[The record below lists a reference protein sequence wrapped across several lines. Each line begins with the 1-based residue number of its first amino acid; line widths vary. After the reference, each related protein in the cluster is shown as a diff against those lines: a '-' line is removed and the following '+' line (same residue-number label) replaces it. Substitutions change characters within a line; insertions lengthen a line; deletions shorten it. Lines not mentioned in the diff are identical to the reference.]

1 MVRSINN
8 PPHECKRLNLKISIN
23 GELYFSCALCVALKS
38 ALRGNPKPLLQDQ
51 KYIKY
56 LNFEFAKKHFRT
68 AEGVSRAAQDG
79 VNDASKAVE
88 QKDAYGAVQ
97 SSTTDKAAE
106 SGGAADEK
114 RTNRKEA
121 ANEKAASKKG
131 AGESTSSSFLQKEH
145 KFFTEQVA
153 QKGREDEP
161 ISARRCWIEQCLK
174 LGLKDAGLSILTF
187 AKDKALLGFSGMNV
201 NGIVCRFEDF
211 DSVFT
216 PDWKYDRDKK
226 AWRVK
231 YVECLWRGMPRDA
244 LNARDNSAEFGNVL
258 VQIRDFASKIG
269 CENFAQTFDNA
280 LKTLRG
286 KVAVGEYYAVSF
298 AALPQPSLRAFAA
311 AGIADIFGAMGS
323 WDDEPPSMAQEMGLG
338 GEYDCLSD
346 ELLAQKNS
354 AILFAINGW

>member
-1 MVRSINN
+1 MS
-8 PPHECKRLNLKISIN
+8 
-23 GELYFSCALCVALKS
+23 GEIYLSCALCVALKS
-38 ALRGNPKPLLQDQ
+38 ALRGNSEPLPQDQ

-56 LNFEFAKKHFRT
+56 LNFEFAKEHFRT
-68 AEGVSRAAQDG
+68 AEGSSRAAQDG
-79 VNDASKAVE
+79 VNDASKAAE
-88 QKDAYGAVQ
+88 QKDAYGSVQ
-97 SSTTDKAAE
+97 GSATDEARE
-106 SGGAADEK
+106 SGETVKQKCANG
-114 RTNRKEA
+114 KEA

-131 AGESTSSSFLQKEH
+131 ADESTGLPLLQKACE
-145 KFFTEQVA
+145 FFTGRLA
-153 QKGREDEP
+153 QKEREDEP
-161 ISARRCWIEQCLK
+161 ISARRRWIEQCLK
-174 LGLKDAGLSILTF
+174 LGLKDAGLSIPTF
-187 AKDKALLGFSGMNV
+187 VKDRALLGFSGMNV

-231 YVECLWRGMPRDA
+231 YVERLWRGMPRDA

-286 KVAVGEYYAVSF
+286 EIPVGEYYAVSF
-298 AALPQPSLRAFAA
+298 TALPQPSLRAFAA
-311 AGIADIFGAMGS
+311 AGIADVFGAMGS
-323 WDDEPPSMAQEMGLG
+323 WNDEPPSMAQEMGLW
-338 GEYDCLSD
+338 GEYDRLSD
-346 ELLAQKNS
+346 ELLAQKNL

>member
-1 MVRSINN
+1 M
-8 PPHECKRLNLKISIN
+8 N
-23 GELYFSCALCVALKS
+23 GEIYLSCALCVALKS
-38 ALRGNPKPLLQDQ
+38 ALRGNPERPPQDQ

-56 LNFEFAKKHFRT
+56 LNFEFAKEHFRT
-68 AEGVSRAAQDG
+68 AEGAIRAAHGG
-79 VNDASKAVE
+79 VNDASKAAE

-97 SSTTDKAAE
+97 SSATDKAAE
-106 SGGAADEK
+106 NGGAAEQ
-114 RTNRKEA
+114 
-121 ANEKAASKKG
+121 KAR
-131 AGESTSSSFLQKEH
+131 

-153 QKGREDEP
+153 QKGHEDEP
-161 ISARRCWIEQCLK
+161 ISARRRWIEQCLK
-174 LGLKDAGLSILTF
+174 LGLKDAGLSIPTF
-187 AKDKALLGFSGMNV
+187 AKDRSLLGFSGANA

-211 DSVFT
+211 DGVFT
-216 PDWKYDRDKK
+216 PYWKYDRDKK

-231 YVECLWRGMPRDA
+231 YVERLWRGMPQDG
-244 LNARDNSAEFGNVL
+244 LNARDNSAEFENVL

-286 KVAVGEYYAVSF
+286 EVPVGEYYAVSF

-311 AGIADIFGAMGS
+311 AGIADVFGAMGS

-338 GEYDCLSD
+338 DEYDRLSD
-346 ELLAQKNS
+346 ELLAQKNL

>member
-1 MVRSINN
+1 MS
-8 PPHECKRLNLKISIN
+8 
-23 GELYFSCALCVALKS
+23 GEIYLSCALCVALKS
-38 ALRGNPKPLLQDQ
+38 ALRGNPKPLPQDQ

-56 LNFEFAKKHFRT
+56 LNFEFAKEHFRT
-68 AEGVSRAAQDG
+68 AEGVSRAAHGG
-79 VNDASKAVE
+79 VNDASKAAE

-97 SSTTDKAAE
+97 SSATEAVKQ
-106 SGGAADEK
+106 K
-114 RTNRKEA
+114 RANSKEA
-121 ANEKAASKKG
+121 SNEKAVSKKG
-131 AGESTSSSFLQKEH
+131 ADESTGSPLLQKACE
-145 KFFTEQVA
+145 FFTGQLA
-153 QKGREDEP
+153 QKGREEEP
-161 ISARRCWIEQCLK
+161 ISARRRWIEQCLK

-187 AKDKALLGFSGMNV
+187 AKDRALLGFSGMNV

-211 DSVFT
+211 DGVFT

-231 YVECLWRGMPRDA
+231 YVERLWRGMPRDA

-286 KVAVGEYYAVSF
+286 EVAVGEYYAVSF

-311 AGIADIFGAMGS
+311 AGIADVFGAMGS

-338 GEYDCLSD
+338 DEYDRLSD
-346 ELLAQKNS
+346 ELLAQKNL

>member
-1 MVRSINN
+1 M
-8 PPHECKRLNLKISIN
+8 N
-23 GELYFSCALCVALKS
+23 GEIYLLCALCVALKS
-38 ALRGNPKPLLQDQ
+38 ALRGNPKPLPQDQ

-56 LNFEFAKKHFRT
+56 LNFEFAKEHFRT
-68 AEGVSRAAQDG
+68 AEGANRVVQDG
-79 VNDASKAVE
+79 VNDASKAAE

-97 SSTTDKAAE
+97 SSATDKTAE
-106 SGGAADEK
+106 SGGAAEQK
-114 RTNRKEA
+114 RTNSKEA

-131 AGESTSSSFLQKEH
+131 ADESTGSPLLQKACE
-145 KFFTEQVA
+145 FLTGRLA
-153 QKGREDEP
+153 QKRHEDEP
-161 ISARRCWIEQCLK
+161 ISARRRWIEQCLK
-174 LGLKDAGLSILTF
+174 LGLKDAGLSIPTF
-187 AKDKALLGFSGMNV
+187 AKDRSLLGFSGANA

-211 DSVFT
+211 DGVFT

-231 YVECLWRGMPRDA
+231 YVERLWRGMPRDA

-286 KVAVGEYYAVSF
+286 EVAVGEYYAVSF

-311 AGIADIFGAMGS
+311 AGIADVFGAMGS
-323 WDDEPPSMAQEMGLG
+323 WNDEPPSMAQEMGLG
-338 GEYDCLSD
+338 DEYDRLSD
-346 ELLAQKNS
+346 ELLAQKNL

>member
-1 MVRSINN
+1 M
-8 PPHECKRLNLKISIN
+8 N
-23 GELYFSCALCVALKS
+23 GEIYLSCALCVALKL

-56 LNFEFAKKHFRT
+56 LNFEFAKEHFRT
-68 AEGVSRAAQDG
+68 AEGAIRAAHGG
-79 VNDASKAVE
+79 VNDASKAAE

-97 SSTTDKAAE
+97 SSATDKAAE
-106 SGGAADEK
+106 NGGAAE
-114 RTNRKEA
+114 
-121 ANEKAASKKG
+121 
-131 AGESTSSSFLQKEH
+131 QKER

-161 ISARRCWIEQCLK
+161 ASTQWRWIARCLEFE
-174 LGLKDAGLSILTF
+174 LKEAGLSLPIRV
-187 AKDKALLGFSGMNV
+187 KDRSLLGFSGANA
-201 NGIVCRFEDF
+201 NGIVCCFEDF
-211 DSVFT
+211 DGVFT

-226 AWRVK
+226 AWYVK
-231 YVECLWRGMPRDA
+231 YVERLWRGMPRDA
-244 LNARDNSAEFGNVL
+244 LNARDNSAEFENVL

-286 KVAVGEYYAVSF
+286 EAAVSEYYAVSF

-311 AGIADIFGAMGS
+311 AGIADVFGAMGS

-338 GEYDCLSD
+338 DECDRLSD
-346 ELLAQKNS
+346 ELLAQKNL